1 VQQRWLQPSVQRL
14 PRPTA
19 LGAGAA
25 LALLA
30 ALLALAFSALTFLA
44 RSFTSRM
51 ALSRLA

>member
-1 VQQRWLQPSVQRL
+1 MRQSIYRL

-25 LALLA
+25 LAPAACLLA
-30 ALLALAFSALTFLA
+30 FAFSCFIFLA

-51 ALSRLA
+51 ALSRLAWRN